1 MTRNI
6 SITLDDELLKYLDE
20 LAEINSRSRSSM
32 ISWLIKKSY
41 DEDKDLDKEY
51 TVYCDTDSFR
61 EAKDGNN

>member
-20 LAEINSRSRSSM
+20 LANINSRSRSSM

-41 DEDKDLDKEY
+41 DEDNALDE
-51 TVYCDTDSFR
+51 
-61 EAKDGNN
+61 EANNYE